1 MRIGYQGIPGSY
13 SESAAL
19 QYLKLN
25 QIRLEDAELIGM
37 DTFIESTNKLLAGEI
52 DLAVMPIENS
62 TTGLITRTLD
72 LFRYQPVAASAEIYE
87 QVQHT
92 LWGVE
97 GSRIEDIKEVYSH
110 PEALSQTANFFE
122 EYPHIQPVTYID
134 TAQSAKYIKELGD
147 PTKAALASQRAGEL
161 YELIPLRKS
170 IQAEKTNT
178 TRFFIMEKIDEK
190 MEIGDFLRE
199 SKAAFPERTRMMLYV
214 ETAHTPGALAQLLNT
229 FNLFNCNL
237 EGLDARPIKD
247 KPFNYGFFIEVDL
260 AEVSINPT
268 ILWKTLAHST
278 EYIQLIGLFEPKQL
292 LMNYL

>member
-13 SESAAL
+13 SESATL
-19 QYLKLN
+19 QYINLN
-25 QIRLEDAELIGM
+25 RIDLEKTELIGM
-37 DTFIESTNKLLAGEI
+37 NTFIESTNKLLTGEI

-72 LFRYQPVAASAEIYE
+72 LFRYEPVVASAEIYE
-87 QVQHT
+87 HVQHT

-97 GSRIEDIKEVYSH
+97 GSRIEDLKEVYSH
-110 PEALSQTANFFE
+110 PEALSQTATFFE
-122 EYPHIQPVTYID
+122 AHPHIQPVTYID
-134 TAQSAKYIKELGD
+134 TAQSAKHIKELGD
-147 PTKAALASQRAGEL
+147 PSKAALASQRAGEL
-161 YELIPLRKS
+161 YQLTPLRRG

-178 TRFFIMEKIDEK
+178 TRFFVMEKIDEK
-190 MEIGDFLRE
+190 KEIGDFLIE
-199 SKAAFPERTRMMLYV
+199 NKINFPERTRMMLYV
-214 ETAHTPGALAQLLNT
+214 ETAHTTGALAQLLNT

-237 EGLDARPIKD
+237 EGLDARPIRD

-268 ILWKTLAHST
+268 ILWKTLEHST
-278 EYIQLIGLFEPKQL
+278 EYIQIIGLFEPKQL

>member
-13 SESAAL
+13 SESATL
-19 QYLKLN
+19 QYLKLK
-25 QIRLEDAELIGM
+25 QIRSEDAELIGM

-72 LFRYQPVAASAEIYE
+72 LFRYQPVAASEEIYE
-87 QVQHT
+87 HVQHT

-97 GSRIEDIKEVYSH
+97 GSRIEDLEEVYSH
-110 PEALSQTANFFE
+110 PEALSQTVDFFE
-122 EYPHIQPVTYID
+122 THSHIQPVTYID
-134 TAQSAKYIKELGD
+134 TAQSAKYIKELD
-147 PTKAALASQRAGEL
+147 DSSKAALASQRAGEL
-161 YELIPLRKS
+161 YQLTPLRRG

-178 TRFFIMEKIDEK
+178 TRFFVMEKIDE
-190 MEIGDFLRE
+190 ETAIGDFLTE
-199 SKAAFPERTRMMLYV
+199 NIKSFPERTRMMLYV
-214 ETAHTPGALAQLLNT
+214 ETAHKPGALAQLLNT
-229 FNLFNCNL
+229 FNLFSCNL

-260 AEVSINPT
+260 AEVSIDPT
-268 ILWKTLAHST
+268 ILWKTLEHST

-292 LMNYL
+292 LINFL